1 MAAAHE
7 QWRIEQV
14 LVKAYN
20 DLVELK
26 ELAGEATEQDV
37 MDKVYKAWA
46 RVVQQHGVTR
56 TTIVNFIRD
65 TVDAKGTFH
74 KAVGN
79 GHPSVGM
86 PTILQRHTQRVL
98 CSQSCQCRHVFDA
111 CTGLFRRRVALAAC
125 AT

>member
-7 QWRIEQV
+7 QWQIYEV
-14 LVKAYN
+14 LVKACN

-37 MDKVYKAWA
+37 MDKVYKKWA
-46 RVVQQHGVTR
+46 RVLLQHGPTR
-56 TTIVNFIRD
+56 STIVNFIRD
-65 TVDAKGTFH
+65 TVGAKGTFH
-74 KAVGN
+74 KAVAS

-86 PTILQRHTQRVL
+86 PTTLQRHTQRVL
-98 CSQSCQCRHVFDA
+98 WSQSCQCRHVLEV
-111 CTGLFRRRVALAAC
+111 CTGLFRRRVELAAC